1 MGKHNKVIYQ
11 YLKAHKICVSCG
23 RKTNGEKVRC
33 DVCSE
38 KYNRNARIR
47 AREIKIQQLTIY
59 CSKCGKNVVKSN
71 GLCDECYGEVVIPEY
86 LRGKAYAEQRS
97 LSRVY

>member
-23 RKTNGEKVRC
+23 RKTNGERIRC
-33 DVCSE
+33 DECSDR
-38 KYNRNARIR
+38 YNANARRR
-47 AREIKIQQLTIY
+47 AREIKIQESLIY
-59 CSKCGKNVVKSN
+59 CNKCGKNVVKSN
-71 GLCDECYGEVVIPEY
+71 GLCDECYEAVVIPEY
-86 LRGKAYAEQRS
+86 IRGKAYAEKRS